1 MVEIWRLVTDL
12 DKKKQ
17 ALAVALSL
25 TGRARDSVLETPTGD
40 LNKDVRMTTLLIK
53 LDSVFLKEEKDRQY
67 KTHMEY
73 DRITKD
79 SSVSMVD
86 YIVEFEQRY
95 NRIHQF
101 KMELLDVVLAFKLL
115 DTAGLNVKDKQ
126 LALTA
131 CPSLLF
137 DNMKAALKKTFGDVM
152 PQRGGN
158 GPRLSRD
165 ATDAAYYTKFT
176 GRRESRSNIK
186 QLFKIPI
193 RLTDT
198 VGERDVQSAKA
209 YITGQRTAPSKI
221 NMLN

>member
-1 MVEIWRLVTDL
+1 
-12 DKKKQ
+12 
-17 ALAVALSL
+17 
-25 TGRARDSVLETPTGD
+25 
-40 LNKDVRMTTLLIK
+40 MTTLLIK

-86 YIVEFEQRY
+86 YIVEFERRY

-176 GRRESRSNIK
+176 GRRENNHSLFDAVKSTKSVTEKRLRLKISSIK
-186 QLFKIPI
+186 ELINSGTIQRIMWSTTKEQLADC
-193 RLTDT
+193 LTKKQT
-198 VGERDVQSAKA
+198 SL
-209 YITGQRTAPSKI
+209 ITLLRALSEGVWQLKS
-221 NMLN
+221 